1 MALSPGS
8 RGWRCQPHALVCELA
23 STSPEPKY
31 LLHIFWV
38 PELTWDFT
46 ATEMVTLRMPVAGCQ
61 WQGAR
66 QEPWGLGSHG
76 HLCHDSA
83 LLLKAGSRSLQEL
96 SVLELK
102 EAFKQLEF

>member
-1 MALSPGS
+1 MRLPPAAHPADLMAHSMALSPGS

-61 WQGAR
+61 AGAMGAWVTWA
-66 QEPWGLGSHG
+66 PMS
-76 HLCHDSA
+76 
-83 LLLKAGSRSLQEL
+83 
-96 SVLELK
+96 
-102 EAFKQLEF
+102 